1 MVVMASHTSWGPSF
15 VSSVLALS
23 TTVTAPVMAMMTP
36 QKSCW
41 RKTSLKTMGAMTQLE
56 TRATTPSGLTMEAG
70 AKP

>member
-1 MVVMASHTSWGPSF
+1 MVVMASHTSCGPSL
-15 VSSVLALS
+15 VSSVWALK
-23 TTVTAPVMAMMTP
+23 TTVTAPVMATMTP

-41 RKTSLKTMGAMTQLE
+41 RNTSLKKMGAMMQLD